1 MFKKTKNSYTE
12 EAHHKQKRCKIKSLE
27 FLFQHQELISLWHV
41 CLQIKLSKLLAK
53 VLLEVLMQRKLY

>member
-1 MFKKTKNSYTE
+1 MFKKTKNSYTVV
-12 EAHHKQKRCKIKSLE
+12 AHHKQKRCKIKSHE
-27 FLFQHQELISLWHV
+27 FLFQQQELISLWHV

>member
-12 EAHHKQKRCKIKSLE
+12 EAHHNQKRCKIKSLE

-41 CLQIKLSKLLAK
+41 CLLIKLSKLLA
-53 VLLEVLMQRKLY
+53 